1 MPLLDHF
8 HPPLFP
14 HRSWESVHGAW
25 TFEFIR
31 LLNQGGLPPGYFAE
45 GQTHVGSRV
54 EIDVGTFHEESR
66 VSRARR
72 SDEGG
77 IAIADAPAWVIPP
90 TVMTLPITY
99 PDSVEALIYSSATG
113 KTLVAA
119 IELVSPGNKDREE
132 SRSAFA
138 AKCATY
144 LREGVGVVVV
154 DIVTSRRNVLHQ
166 DLMAA
171 IGGGESSKFEPKT
184 GIYTVSYRPIRTENS
199 ERVDIWP
206 TALFLGNELPIVPLP
221 LGTRLCVPL
230 DLNTPYERACQS
242 NGLV

>member
-8 HPPLFP
+8 HPPLYP

-25 TFEFIR
+25 AVGLISA
-31 LLNQGGLPPGYFAE
+31 LNQGGLPPEYFAE
-45 GQTHVGSRV
+45 AQTHVGSRV
-54 EIDVGTFHEESR
+54 EVDVGTFHDEPR
-66 VSRARR
+66 ASRARR

-77 IAIADAPAWVIPP
+77 IAVAEPPRWVVPAA
-90 TVMTLPITY
+90 VMSVPITY

-119 IELVSPGNKDREE
+119 IELVSPGNKDREDA
-132 SRSAFA
+132 RSAFA

-144 LREGVGVVVV
+144 LREGVGVVIV
-154 DIVTSRRNVLHQ
+154 DIVTSRRNVLHE
-166 DLMAA
+166 DLMKA
-171 IGGGESSKFEPKT
+171 IGGGDSATFDPET
-184 GIYTVSYRPIRTENS
+184 GIYTVSYRPVRTQSS

-206 TALFLGNELPIVPLP
+206 TALSVGGELPIVPLP

-230 DLNTPYERACQS
+230 DLNAPYERACQS
-242 NGLV
+242 NGLI